1 MSFSLLYNEWMVT
14 MKLELYYYDPPV
26 RQKGRVQKHEDIIA
40 PVFISKRLDDSD
52 GDDGFLI

>member
-1 MSFSLLYNEWMVT
+1 MVT